1 MAIVRS
7 AGAAVCL
14 AAAVLLPSTAA
25 VSFAEPSAHEGSRA
39 ARERAREAEAAAA
52 SKPLVT
58 LAEVASGPAEGST
71 RLTNLGELLR
81 HDVEAEIA
89 AVNWKAAGLRR
100 RYTLSAAVVRLSSA
114 RKGERAVLAS
124 CTVSTSVRDAER
136 GTLLAIVEGRARAED
151 APNAERAAERDAL
164 AGAVRGAISAL
175 PEAIRNAQ

>member
-14 AAAVLLPSTAA
+14 AAAVLLPSTPA
-25 VSFAEPSAHEGSRA
+25 VSFAKPDANERSRA
-39 ARERAREAEAAAA
+39 AREAEAAAA

-81 HDVEAEIA
+81 HDVEAELA

-100 RYTLSAAVVRLSSA
+100 RYTLSAAVVRLSST
-114 RKGERAVLAS
+114 REGERAVLAS

-151 APNAERAAERDAL
+151 APAAAIEAERGAL
-164 AGAVRGAISAL
+164 AGAVRGAITAL